1 MDLGETSG
9 TYISMVEIY
18 CLHVFC
24 FFHRCQ
30 YNSIYE
36 YMIAY
41 EIYIKK
47 LDISLGLSF
56 VM

>member
-24 FFHRCQ
+24 FFSQ
-30 YNSIYE
+30 MSI
-36 YMIAY
+36 
-41 EIYIKK
+41 
-47 LDISLGLSF
+47 
-56 VM
+56 